1 MKIRRYEKDDECVN
15 MAYQTNNGS
24 INWITITKPRVTN
37 ISPRFNSSIKQHTP
51 FTFGQNGLGA
61 DINST
66 WAPARRDRL
75 LLPVLAELAT
85 EYKLRGPRECDL
97 CTL

>member
-1 MKIRRYEKDDECVN
+1 MDKGEVIQS
-15 MAYQTNNGS
+15 YQTNNGS
-24 INWITITKPRVTN
+24 MNWMTITKPSVTS
-37 ISPRFNSSIKQHTP
+37 ISPRFSSSIKQHTP
-51 FTFGQNGLGA
+51 FTFGQNGFGA

-66 WAPARRDRL
+66 CAPARRERL
-75 LLPVLAELAT
+75 LRPVLAELAT